1 MMRRVFAVA
10 TAAIS
15 LLVVVSAAIV
25 YAQETNNELS
35 GYQMLEDVRIAQR
48 LQQAEI
54 TDEQATQ
61 LLSVVQDYLAGRAG
75 PDNPSPAD
83 DPLTRDL
90 LARARK
96 ILLSGQPLPA
106 DLQQQVQEVIQAII
120 ADRQR
125 PRQVRNYAVEQIKKI
140 LSDEQINKLTQAQGG
155 TQAAGGAQNPQ
166 NRFADR
172 IIMQLQKL
180 KNLGDNEWEGALDN
194 ALQQIL
200 GQRMQPGTARYQQLK
215 ASLTELARKIRGMT
229 NADIETHREELRA
242 DVMAA
247 LMPKPPPPPQGGQQQ
262 RPALRAGSR
271 PIDPALLAL
280 RYLSDYRTVRV
291 LEEIVN
297 RTAAK

>member
-1 MMRRVFAVA
+1 MRRVFAVA
-10 TAAIS
+10 TVGIP
-15 LLVVVSAAIV
+15 LLVVVSAATL
-25 YAQETNNELS
+25 YAQEPQKELS
-35 GYQMLEDVRIAQR
+35 GYQMLEDIRIAQR

-54 TDEQATQ
+54 TDEQAAQ

-75 PDNPSPAD
+75 PDNPNPAD

-106 DLQQQVQEVIQAII
+106 DLQQQVQDVMQAIL

-125 PRQVRNYAVEQIKKI
+125 SRQVMNYAVEQIKKI
-140 LSDEQINKLTQAQGG
+140 LSDEQITKLIQAQGG
-155 TQAAGGAQNPQ
+155 TQAAAGAR

-194 ALQQIL
+194 TLKQIL
-200 GQRMQPGTARYQQLK
+200 GQRIQPGTPRYQQLK
-215 ASLTELARKIRGMT
+215 TSLTELARKIRGMT

-242 DVMAA
+242 NVMAA
-247 LMPKPPPPPQGGQQQ
+247 LMPQ
-262 RPALRAGSR
+262 PARTRQPAR
-271 PIDPALLAL
+271 RQADPAMLAL
-280 RYLSDYRTVRV
+280 RYLSDYRTVKV
-291 LEEIVN
+291 LEAIAN
-297 RTAAK
+297 K